1 MNNVN
6 SAIVFDELVQYRRA
20 VRIFDQEEPFDQA
33 VVRRSLERAALSPN
47 SSNMQLWEFVHV
59 QDPQI
64 LKALGPICLHQQAAK
79 TARAIVAIV
88 VRRDLWA
95 ERCAAVIAQ
104 QKQVFRTAGNG
115 MLTAKHKKLLKYW
128 EVNIPRLHKSGM
140 GIWDLVK
147 KILTWMEGLQ
157 KPTMRAVT
165 SRAMRLSAHRS
176 AALAAQT
183 FMWSIAAEGFDTCP
197 MEGYDE
203 KRAKTLLQ
211 LPKKAEISMLVAVG
225 KRLPKGIY
233 GPRLRI
239 PFEEVYTVL

>member
-1 MNNVN
+1 MKNEN
-6 SAIVFDELVQYRRA
+6 SAIVFDALVQHRRA
-20 VRIFDQEEPFDQA
+20 VRVFNQEEPFDQA
-33 VVRRSLERAALSPN
+33 VVRRSLERAILSPN

-59 QDPQI
+59 QDSNV
-64 LKALGPICLHQQAAK
+64 LKALAPICLHQQAAK

-95 ERCAAVIAQ
+95 ARCAAVIAQ
-104 QKQVFRTAGNG
+104 QKEVFRKEGNG
-115 MLTAKHKKLLKYW
+115 ILTAKHKKLLKYW
-128 EVNIPRLHKSGM
+128 EVNIPRLHKSGL
-140 GIWDLVK
+140 GIWDMAKQL
-147 KILTWMEGLQ
+147 LTWSVGLQ
-157 KPTMRAVT
+157 KPTMRSVT

-183 FMWSIAAEGFDTCP
+183 FMWSIAAEGYDTCP

-203 KRAKTLLQ
+203 KRAKQLLQ

-225 KRLPKGIY
+225 KRLPKGVY
-233 GPRLRI
+233 GPRLRL